1 MENTQLHVEFIDG
14 VPVALAFDGTTIH
27 ARSLKGF
34 MSRPAKKSGNYFFE
48 DLDSF
53 EEFVSRHATANTELW
68 ITGNQAMAV
77 IDGHGPLTP
86 ADCAFRAELMY
97 QLEENEIS
105 HLIEFAKEIQVQ
117 LYFGVPAAARMEQE

>member
-1 MENTQLHVEFIDG
+1 METQLHVEFIDG
-14 VPVALAFDGTTIH
+14 TPVALAFDGKTIH

-48 DLDSF
+48 SLDSF
-53 EEFVSRHATANTELW
+53 EDFVRRHSTANSEIW

-77 IDGHGPLTP
+77 LDGHGTITP

-97 QLEENEIS
+97 QLDEDEIS
-105 HLIEFAKEIQVQ
+105 HLIEFSKDIQVQ
-117 LYFGVPAAARMEQE
+117 LYFGVPAAARMEHE

>member
-14 VPVALAFDGTTIH
+14 VPVALAFDGKTIY

-53 EEFVSRHATANTELW
+53 EEFVRRHATANTELW
-68 ITGNQAMAV
+68 ITGSQALAV

-86 ADCAFRAELMY
+86 ADCAFRAELVY
-97 QLEENEIS
+97 QLEAEEITD
-105 HLIEFAKEIQVQ
+105 LIEFTKDIQIQ
-117 LYFGVPAAARMEQE
+117 LYFGVPAAPRMEQE